1 MPRYSLFNYLA
12 NFSMNNAEVHILK
25 SENVFLNLLDTLLT
39 SRNCPKW
46 DIFLKLEL
54 NTVNPFKNYFRVK
67 YSVLPKSSIPEN
79 SITDMFLKHAKLIFK
94 LN

>member
-1 MPRYSLFNYLA
+1 MPRYILFNYLA
-12 NFSMNNAEVHILK
+12 NFCVNNAEAHILK
-25 SENVFLNLLDTLLT
+25 LENVFLNLLDI
-39 SRNCPKW
+39 KW

-67 YSVLPKSSIPEN
+67 YLVLLKLSMTEN
-79 SITDMFLKHAKLIFK
+79 SITDMFLKHAKMIFK